1 MKKRFIGSSTV
12 LISWMAH
19 SPAMAAPVDE
29 LINGYRASGGSPF
42 SASAGKA
49 LWHKPFTNT
58 GEDRS
63 RSCASC
69 HTGDPK
75 SVGRHV
81 RTQKPIAP
89 MAPSVNHERL
99 SDTRSIEKWLRRN
112 CKWTLGRE
120 CTPQEKGDLL
130 MYLKGL

>member
-1 MKKRFIGSSTV
+1 
-12 LISWMAH
+12 MA
-19 SPAMAAPVDE
+19 VQ
-29 LINGYRASGGSPF
+29 RC
-42 SASAGKA
+42 
-49 LWHKPFTNT
+49 
-58 GEDRS
+58 S
-63 RSCASC
+63 RSADDSFSPVAMRSLTAHRKNPSCAAC
-69 HTGDPK
+69 HRLTDP
-75 SVGRHV
+75 VGLTLEVFDVAGRHV

>member
-1 MKKRFIGSSTV
+1 MRKRFIGSIAVSLMWV
-12 LISWMAH
+12 VH
-19 SPAMAAPVDE
+19 SAAVAAPVDE
-29 LINGYRASGGSPF
+29 LINGYHASGAGPF
-42 SASAGKA
+42 SARAGND
-49 LWHKPFTNT
+49 LWHKPFTDNS
-58 GEDRS
+58 ENRP

-69 HTGDPK
+69 HTGNPK
-75 SVGRHV
+75 NAGRHV
-81 RTQKPIAP
+81 RTQKPITP

-99 SDTRSIEKWLRRN
+99 TDTRSIEKWLGRN